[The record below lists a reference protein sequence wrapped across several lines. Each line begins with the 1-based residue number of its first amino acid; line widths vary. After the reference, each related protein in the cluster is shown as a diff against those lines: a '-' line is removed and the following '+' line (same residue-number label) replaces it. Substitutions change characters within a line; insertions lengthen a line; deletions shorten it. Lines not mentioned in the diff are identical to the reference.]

1 MIVPIL
7 FSLDDYSFAD
17 KVNLRPFYSF
27 LYFCYQNNYP
37 VIAQEEYLELPE
49 NYLQNEKMNYIFT
62 EESKK
67 QWNFDVLTKDQFN
80 SIKKYI
86 ITDKMSKALCKE
98 YENKSKAHLDIL
110 KKTNEKFKD
119 ILIKEFNQIEKD
131 YKKKIDAVLV
141 WVSNPS
147 IINVCNEK
155 NIKVIQMEMSPI
167 REPSYKE
174 TLGYCCL
181 NSKYDIET
189 VKKQYAIFKEKINKD
204 DLLSRDEI
212 LSLFLKEC
220 DKNILNKR
228 NKSKEYD
235 LGIALSMPEDYFYS
249 IYATMTHEDII
260 EKAVDLTEEERISY
274 RFHPGMKYN
283 IGNKANIDNSPSSKE
298 WIMKCNSIVSGVSN
312 VCFEAMLFGNNV
324 ITLSDEMPWS
334 FMCQNHLSYLDSNV
348 VELEFINFM
357 IFFYFVPF
365 ELLFNKKY
373 LKDRFFSNKSIIDIY
388 KYNRDFILEKKGLT
402 NEIFNEKFINR
413 KKLII
418 SKCFQENSDI
428 ESIKIEETKKGN
440 LLKRIFRK

>member
-7 FSLDDYSFAD
+7 FSLDNYSFAE

-27 LYFCYQNNYP
+27 LYFCYKNKYP
-37 VIAQEEYLELPE
+37 IIAQEEYLELPE
-49 NYLQNEKMNYIFT
+49 NYLKSEKMSYIFT

-67 QWNFDVLTKDQFN
+67 QWNFDVMTNEQFN

-86 ITDKMSKALCKE
+86 ITDKMSQDICKD

-110 KKTNEKFKD
+110 SKPNKKLKK
-119 ILIKEFNQIEKD
+119 ILKD
-131 YKKKIDAVLV
+131 YLDKIESDSKKKIDAVLV

-147 IINVCNEK
+147 IIEICNKK

-167 REPSYKE
+167 REPSYKL

-181 NSKYDIET
+181 NSKYDVET
-189 VKKQYAIFKEKINKD
+189 VKKQYKEFKKNIDKN

-220 DKNILNKR
+220 DKNILAKR
-228 NKSKEYD
+228 SKPKEYD

-249 IYATMTHEDII
+249 IYAIMSHEDII
-260 EKAVDLTEEERISY
+260 EKAVCLTEEERISY

-283 IGNKANIDNSPSSKE
+283 IGDKVNIDNSPSSKE
-298 WIMKCNSIVSGVSN
+298 WITKCNNIVSGVSN
-312 VCFEAMLFGNNV
+312 VCFEAMLFGNSV

-334 FMCQNHLSYLDSNV
+334 FMCQNHLSYLDNNV

-365 ELLFNKKY
+365 EFLFNDKY
-373 LKDRFFSNKSIIDIY
+373 LKKRFFSDKNIIDIY
-388 KYNRDFILEKKGLT
+388 KYNRDYLLEKNGLT
-402 NEIFNEKFINR
+402 NDIFNEKFINR

-418 SKCFQENSDI
+418 SKCFKEDGNM
-428 ESIKIEETKKGN
+428 ESINNKETKKSN
-440 LLKRIFRK
+440 LFKRILKK